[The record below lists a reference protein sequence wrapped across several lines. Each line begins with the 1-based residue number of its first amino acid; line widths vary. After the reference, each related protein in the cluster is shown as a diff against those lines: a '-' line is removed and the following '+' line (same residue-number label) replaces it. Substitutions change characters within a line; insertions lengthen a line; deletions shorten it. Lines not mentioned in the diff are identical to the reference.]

1 MRTMTLVLT
10 VVAALVSG
18 QSLANSA
25 PLHAADS
32 RVETQL
38 CISAASEPLH
48 QFKQDAKQHHVS
60 LALLANKLQCND
72 QSIAS
77 FARSYG
83 NAQVAAQLG
92 RLQRGHVDIEVI
104 SSATTPSAVT
114 VSGALSPN

>member
-1 MRTMTLVLT
+1 MRIMTLVT
-10 VVAALVSG
+10 AALLSG
-18 QSLANSA
+18 QSFANSA
-25 PLHAADS
+25 PLQAADS

-38 CISAASEPLH
+38 CLSAASEPLH

-83 NAQVAAQLG
+83 NTQVAAQLG

-104 SSATTPSAVT
+104 SSAATPSAAQVA
-114 VSGALSPN
+114 GAVSPN